1 MDHGKHAWVSG
12 EFLTPSAWRGYRRAG
27 FPAGSW
33 EVKDEMLHA
42 LPDAERLSL
51 ISRERFADFDL
62 TFEWRLLEGGNSGV
76 LYRVTEDGDDPWQ
89 SGPEMQLLDNEAH
102 PDAQVPET
110 SCGALYGL
118 QAPRG
123 CPACHRGLFNIARIS
138 VHGSQVEHWVNG
150 VRVLA
155 CDLESGEFRQR
166 VARSKF
172 RDFPQFAR
180 AREGHLVLQHHG
192 TDAWFYNLRIE
203 TP

>member
-1 MDHGKHAWVSG
+1 MSG
-12 EFLTPSAWRGYRRAG
+12 GFLTASSWRGYRRAD
-27 FPAGSW
+27 FPQGSW
-33 EVKDEMLHA
+33 VIEGEFLRAVSR
-42 LPDAERLSL
+42 AEAVSL
-51 ISRERFADFDL
+51 VSRERYTDFDF

-76 LYRVTEDGDDPWQ
+76 LYKVTEDFDAPWK
-89 SGPEMQLLDNEAH
+89 SGPEMQLLDHEAH
-102 PDAQVPET
+102 PDARVPET

-150 VRVLA
+150 ARVLA
-155 CDLESGEFRQR
+155 CDLASEEFRSR
-166 VARSKF
+166 LARSKF

-192 TDAWFYNLRIE
+192 TEAWFHNLRIE